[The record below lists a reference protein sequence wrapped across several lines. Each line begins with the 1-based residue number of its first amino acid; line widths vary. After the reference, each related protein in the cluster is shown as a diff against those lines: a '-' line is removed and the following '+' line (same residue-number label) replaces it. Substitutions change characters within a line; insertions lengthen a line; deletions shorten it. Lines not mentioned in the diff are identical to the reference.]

1 MLMLYFSGTGNSKY
15 IAELFCKQMDAAC
28 HSIEEKLDFAELIT
42 NEQTIAFCYPIY
54 ASRPP
59 RILRDFVSRHIE
71 ALRGR
76 KIIIFC
82 TQNIFSGDGARSFV
96 DLLPENHVEV
106 LYAEHFLMPNN
117 VSNLFFYPMSSERGI
132 KKYVTRAEREMK
144 IVCRNIKNG
153 TIKKRGFNLI
163 SRLLGLPQG
172 VCVPW
177 IEKRTKNSVR
187 INENCNGC
195 NLCVSICPV
204 NNLICENEKTI
215 PIAAGNCII
224 CYRCVNQCPRK
235 AITTM
240 FNAKVRKQYKGI
252 NHKGE

>member
-15 IAELFCKQMDAAC
+15 IAELFCKQMDAVC
-28 HSIEEKLDFAELIT
+28 HSIEEKLDFAALIA
-42 NEQTIAFCYPIY
+42 NGQTIAFCYPIY

-59 RILRDFVSRHIE
+59 RIMRDFVSRQIE
-71 ALRGR
+71 ALRGK

-96 DLLPENHVEV
+96 DLLPKNHVEV
-106 LYAEHFLMPNN
+106 LYSEHFLMPNN
-117 VSNLFFYPMSSERGI
+117 VSNLFFYPMSNERGI
-132 KKYVTRAEREMK
+132 KKYLMKAERKMQK
-144 IVCRNIKNG
+144 ACHNIKAG
-153 TIKKRGFNLI
+153 IIKKRGFNLI

-187 INENCNGC
+187 INENCSGC
-195 NLCVSICPV
+195 KLCVLICPV
-204 NNLICENEKTI
+204 NNLISEKTM
-215 PIAAGNCII
+215 PIAAGNCIT
-224 CYRCVNQCPRK
+224 CYRCVNQCPQK

-240 FNAKVRKQYKGI
+240 FNAKVRRQYKGI
-252 NHKGE
+252 NNKGE